1 MHKNIREKIAEIWVL
16 MLFALAIAGP
26 IFIYYYREYSFLSQ
40 KESVLEI
47 DGCSSN
53 LPYHITLSSLKY
65 NIRGGS
71 NYIYLYSSNN
81 KKIAKLSLM
90 NTKSGNEYLSLLKE
104 SNNISFLDK
113 GQNKNKTATY
123 SFYKKI
129 SKTSVSYNYILFN
142 AFGTMVIESVVPEK
156 ETKKIISNISIQ
168 GKAAGGRFCHA
179 IDSGKR
185 YSYDRSK
192 HLGSEAEWEKIL
204 LQ

>member
-1 MHKNIREKIAEIWVL
+1 MHKDIQEKIGEIVVL
-16 MLFALAIAGP
+16 MLFVLAIAGP
-26 IFIYYYREYSFLSQ
+26 ISIDYYREYSFLSQ
-40 KESVLEI
+40 KESVLEV
-47 DGCSSN
+47 DGCGSN

-65 NIRGGS
+65 DIRGGS

-90 NTKSGNEYLSLLKE
+90 DTKSGNEYMNLLKE
-104 SNNISFLDK
+104 TNNISFLDK

-123 SFYKKI
+123 YFYKKI

-156 ETKKIISNISIQ
+156 ETQEIINSISMQ
-168 GKAAGGRFCHA
+168 GVGAGGRYCYV
-179 IDSGKR
+179 IDSGKK
-185 YSYDRSK
+185 YSYNKSK
-192 HLGSEAEWEKIL
+192 HLGSEAEWKKIL